1 MANVRQ
7 VSDAKCPLPFLL
19 KRYLPTMQWTKLRN
33 RIHIPPNLS
42 ERIKKIYTLFSE
54 SIAGWSRNQAS
65 IYAAALAY
73 FTIFSLAPLVI
84 IAVGVASLVFNRA
97 VVMEEIVSMIDDLVG
112 ADIAQFIAELVV
124 SSGLPSQTTSLVAT
138 LIGLGV
144 MLYAASLI
152 FFKLQ
157 VSLNVMWDIEPK
169 MEDVTEN
176 VLVIIKGRAF
186 STLAAFGVGFYLLV
200 ALILNNLWAA
210 LPVELVA
217 QLFPNSENWVALLSF
232 VVSPVMYMIPFG
244 LIYKTLPQARVRWR
258 DLWPGAALAATLFW
272 IGGQL
277 IGLYLTR
284 SGATSVYGAAGSLVA
299 FLIWIFYSAMVFLF
313 GAKFA
318 QVYAK
323 MYGVPIQPDPNM
335 VLRSTT
341 FLADPGQAEPV
352 SKA

>member
-1 MANVRQ
+1 
-7 VSDAKCPLPFLL
+7 L
-19 KRYLPTMQWTKLRN
+19 
-33 RIHIPPNLS
+33 
-42 ERIKKIYTLFSE
+42 ERIKKIYILFSE

-84 IAVGVASLVFNRA
+84 IAAGVASLVFNRA
-97 VVMEEIVSMIDDLVG
+97 TVMEEIASMFDDLVG
-112 ADIAQFIAELVV
+112 PDIAHFIAELVV
-124 SSGLPSQTTSLVAT
+124 SSGLPNQTSSVVAT

-176 VLVIIKGRAF
+176 VLVILKGRAF
-186 STLAAFGVGFYLLV
+186 STLAAFGVGLYLLI
-200 ALILNNLWAA
+200 ALILNNIWAA
-210 LPVELVA
+210 LPVELIA
-217 QLFPNSENWVALLSF
+217 ELIPNSESWVALLTF
-232 VVSPVMYMIPFG
+232 VISPVMYMIPFG
-244 LIYKTLPQARVRWR
+244 LIYQTLPQAKARWR
-258 DLWPGAALAATLFW
+258 DVWPGAALAAILFW

-284 SGATSVYGAAGSLVA
+284 TGATSVYGAAGSLVA
-299 FLIWIFYSAMVFLF
+299 FLIWVFYSAMVFLF
-313 GAKFA
+313 GAKFI

-323 MYGVPIQPDPNM
+323 MYGVPIKPDPNM
-335 VLRSTT
+335 IIRSTT
-341 FLADPGQAEPV
+341 FLAVPEESASLPE
-352 SKA
+352 S

>member
-1 MANVRQ
+1 
-7 VSDAKCPLPFLL
+7 
-19 KRYLPTMQWTKLRN
+19 MQWNTLYN
-33 RIHIPPNLS
+33 RIHLPSNFS
-42 ERIKKIYTLFSE
+42 EQIKKIYVLFSE

-73 FTIFSLAPLVI
+73 FTIFSLAPVAV
-84 IAVGVASLVFNRA
+84 IAVGVAGLVFNRA
-97 VVMEEIVSMIDDLVG
+97 VVMEEIFDMIDDLVG
-112 ADIAQFIAELVV
+112 PDIARFIAELVV
-124 SSGLPSQTTSLVAT
+124 STGMPDQTTNLVAA

-186 STLAAFGVGFYLLV
+186 STLAAFGVGLYLLV

-210 LPVELVA
+210 LPVELIA
-217 QLFPNSENWVALLSF
+217 ELFPNSDSWVALLSF
-232 VVSPVMYMIPFG
+232 VISPVMYMIPFG
-244 LIYKTLPQARVRWR
+244 LIYKILPQARVRWR
-258 DLWPGAALAATLFW
+258 DIWPGAGLAAVLFW
-272 IGGQL
+272 IGGQV

-284 SGATSVYGAAGSLVA
+284 SGTTTVYGAAGSLVA
-299 FLIWIFYSAMVFLF
+299 FLIWIFYSGMVFLY
-313 GAKFA
+313 GAKFI

-323 MYGVPIQPDPNM
+323 MYGLPIQPDPNM
-335 VLRSTT
+335 MIRSTT
-341 FLADPGQAEPV
+341 FLAEPEQ
-352 SKA
+352 SKNRAPES